1 MVLLWMR
8 WNFDQASQPTGTKK
22 VKALCLAANGA
33 AFGDNC
39 NFDGYTNSI
48 YSITSCSAQ
57 LVVAYSSG
65 SGDYIHTTDVGANK
79 CFSGHGG
86 TSAAGPLAAGSV
98 ALALSARPELTWRDL
113 QYLMVETAIPVSEN
127 DGSWQ
132 VLPSGR
138 KFSHD
143 WGFGKVDTY
152 TMVQLAKTWDLVKPQ
167 AWFHSPWLRVH
178 QDIPQGDRGLLSRY
192 TVTADQLKEANVA
205 KLEHVTVTMNV
216 NHTRRGDISVE
227 LHSPAG
233 IVSYLSVAR
242 ERDNMAVGYEDWTF
256 MSVAHWGESAIGEW
270 SIIVKDSD
278 VNEHSGTF
286 IDWRLNLWG
295 EAVDGAKQQL
305 HPLPDEHDDDHPYE
319 DAPVATTI
327 ITPAPTKTAAP
338 ANPDDHHDR
347 PVNAKPKPTLTNPTP
362 IEDVKTPTNATSSE
376 AETSSPSSADSGYIS
391 SWLPTFGA
399 SKRTQIWIYA
409 SFAMIITFFI
419 GLGIYFQLQR
429 IKRRRTTVHDD
440 YEFEMIEDEDEMQP
454 MTGASGRTQRR
465 GGELYNAFAGESDE
479 EMFSDNDDEPYH
491 DGSGNIQEK
500 DDKDGTSHGGPH
512 QEKP

>member
-1 MVLLWMR
+1 M
-8 WNFDQASQPTGTKK
+8 
-22 VKALCLAANGA
+22 
-33 AFGDNC
+33 
-39 NFDGYTNSI
+39 
-48 YSITSCSAQ
+48 
-57 LVVAYSSG
+57 
-65 SGDYIHTTDVGANK
+65 
-79 CFSGHGG
+79 
-86 TSAAGPLAAGSV
+86 
-98 ALALSARPELTWRDL
+98 
-113 QYLMVETAIPVSEN
+113 
-127 DGSWQ
+127 
-132 VLPSGR
+132 
-138 KFSHD
+138 
-143 WGFGKVDTY
+143 
-152 TMVQLAKTWDLVKPQ
+152 
-167 AWFHSPWLRVH
+167 
-178 QDIPQGDRGLLSRY
+178 
-192 TVTADQLKEANVA
+192 
-205 KLEHVTVTMNV
+205 
-216 NHTRRGDISVE
+216 
-227 LHSPAG
+227 
-233 IVSYLSVAR
+233 
-242 ERDNMAVGYEDWTF
+242 
-256 MSVAHWGESAIGEW
+256 
-270 SIIVKDSD
+270 KDSD